1 MPCSLPYVCSFSR
14 LLWIYVADW
23 WSTLSHLV
31 SSWGAL
37 SHQKCIPW
45 TKPLPKP
52 SNFECPAQSPLTLP
66 SQENV
71 LSTSSVCIGTTL
83 QILPSLVML
92 GKIAAVLGLI
102 HRSLISSLCFNCYN
116 FLEVI
121 VGNLLHSSRQF
132 WILSTVPCWHCP
144 QYTIASVVAHSRHQ
158 PCWFVRSSSRW
169 TSFAWFTHE
178 ALSDMRMYEK
188 CALLAYSI

>member
-1 MPCSLPYVCSFSR
+1 MPCSLPYVCSFSW

-37 SHQKCIPW
+37 SHQKCMPW

-121 VGNLLHSSRQF
+121 VGNYTPLIETILDTINRSLLAS
-132 WILSTVPCWHCP
+132 STVHNRFGGGS
-144 QYTIASVVAHSRHQ
+144 Q
-158 PCWFVRSSSRW
+158 SSP
-169 TSFAWFTHE
+169 AM
-178 ALSDMRMYEK
+178 LVCEK
-188 CALLAYSI
+188 